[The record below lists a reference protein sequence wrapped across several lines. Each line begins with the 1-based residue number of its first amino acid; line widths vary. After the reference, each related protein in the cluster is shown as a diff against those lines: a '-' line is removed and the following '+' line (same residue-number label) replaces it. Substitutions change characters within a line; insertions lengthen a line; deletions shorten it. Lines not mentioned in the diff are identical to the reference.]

1 MKKRKIFD
9 IEKIGFGDEVSVSVE
24 PKPISKKE
32 STVMIQPTEKPVV
45 KPVVNRPVAILNP
58 QVNVQKERHTSAKA
72 QSNSSR
78 INTSSTTK
86 PSSYQPIEFVS
97 PITGRRVNQ
106 PKTVHLAHGQYQIST
121 ASMVEKKLEEN
132 LVKEVQVEANLR
144 DEANGVVSS
153 LNEELHELF
162 DSVEEAQV
170 CPSSTVASN
179 VVELENDETTV
190 DGTLSVHKEKNSND
204 EERNIEESVVE
215 DSKFLHP
222 EVKDDLLS
230 DIASE
235 VKELAETIVETIS
248 KAQEAL
254 EASDEPEVVEVTQA
268 VEELE
273 NSESQLISS
282 EKDVTETTEETASES
297 KELHTS
303 LEEDKKEE
311 IIVQIENE
319 ELALED
325 EFEVLEIVTEEV
337 MDETEEHNLLLSKK
351 DTEEV
356 NVESK
361 EEIASSDDVVNTSE
375 NVITKSMKLTKG
387 VEEGELENQ
396 EILNSPTNEL
406 EIDDVLALLD
416 EEERLPSVFETLLSE
431 EDQSEP
437 QSDSL
442 EINDVLTLLEEEEKQ
457 PSLIEQI
464 LAHSQAQPS
473 MEEAASDELDGELF
487 IDEDETNLFDDEN
500 FCDEVLAHVQIE
512 EEEVQAIYYET
523 PDLSLLKELTHP
535 EVMDEE
541 WIVNKME
548 ILEQTFIDFGVKV
561 RLTGDYTQGPTVTLI
576 EIQPE
581 SGTKL
586 NKIIGLSDDLKLSL
600 SVEELRIEPI
610 PGKNTIGVEI
620 PNPKRKMVFLK
631 EILSKPEFILHESPL
646 YIGLGQDV
654 SGQPVY
660 ADISTM
666 PHGLIAGQ
674 TGSGKSVC
682 INTLLVSMLYK
693 SSPEDVRVM
702 LIDPKRVELAPYN
715 AIPHLITPVICDERK
730 AAQGLKWAVDEME
743 RRYELFATNGVRD
756 IKSFNERRHEF
767 EMSYAKLPY
776 ILIVID
782 ELADLMMVSAQEVED
797 CIMRITQKARAA
809 GIHLIVATQRPTVD
823 VITGTI
829 KSNIPSRIAFAVAQA
844 NDSRV
849 ILDETGAQNLLGQG
863 DMLWSSSGSKVR
875 RVQGAYI
882 SSDEIDDVVNFVK
895 QQGKPKYLISDE
907 VFQKGTSSILSDTDP
922 LLYDAMNFIFD
933 RGHATVSS
941 LQTRL
946 RIGFNRAARIID
958 TLEMNGWIGEPQGA
972 QKQRE
977 ILITREEFESMQDET
992 RF

>member
-9 IEKIGFGDEVSVSVE
+9 IEKVGFGDEIKVSPT

-32 STVMIQPTEKPVV
+32 VPVMIQPVESSIAKPI
-45 KPVVNRPVAILNP
+45 VNRPQAVLSP
-58 QVNVQKERHTSAKA
+58 EVNVRKERQNSTVAS
-72 QSNSSR
+72 SNSSR
-78 INTSSTTK
+78 LNTSSTMTGYR
-86 PSSYQPIEFVS
+86 PVEFVS
-97 PITGRRVNQ
+97 PISGRRVTQ
-106 PKTVHLAHGQYQIST
+106 PKRVHLAHGQYELST
-121 ASMVEKKLEEN
+121 AS
-132 LVKEVQVEANLR
+132 LVDELNDESLHEDAQIQPPLS
-144 DEANGVVSS
+144 DEATEGVTD
-153 LNEELHELF
+153 LNEELDQMFEI
-162 DSVEEAQV
+162 EEKSQT
-170 CPSSTVASN
+170 CPSSTIENDVT
-179 VVELENDETTV
+179 ELEVNETTSDRSV
-190 DGTLSVHKEKNSND
+190 SDQTQDIILKQELDVNEKLDLKIAVEGATSEKRDG
-204 EERNIEESVVE
+204 
-215 DSKFLHP
+215 
-222 EVKDDLLS
+222 LLS
-230 DIASE
+230 EIVSE
-235 VKELAETIVETIS
+235 VKELAVTIVETINKS
-248 KAQEAL
+248 QEVSETDELEDKREAL
-254 EASDEPEVVEVTQA
+254 EPSQDIESMITSNQNHPILLQEANQIIEKAQTISLKEEPLVVNQMDEKQS
-268 VEELE
+268 VEEEINHHSERLE
-273 NSESQLISS
+273 TSLNNTSNHNVTESVSNQEECPKKDQELVQDHSHCTIQMNNSS
-282 EKDVTETTEETASES
+282 E
-297 KELHTS
+297 
-303 LEEDKKEE
+303 LE
-311 IIVQIENE
+311 V
-319 ELALED
+319 
-325 EFEVLEIVTEEV
+325 
-337 MDETEEHNLLLSKK
+337 
-351 DTEEV
+351 
-356 NVESK
+356 
-361 EEIASSDDVVNTSE
+361 
-375 NVITKSMKLTKG
+375 
-387 VEEGELENQ
+387 
-396 EILNSPTNEL
+396 
-406 EIDDVLALLD
+406 DDVLAILD
-416 EEERLPSVFETLLSE
+416 EEEKIPSIFDKILAE
-431 EDQSEP
+431 ENQTKNNEQSLAI
-437 QSDSL
+437 D
-442 EINDVLTLLEEEEKQ
+442 DVLTLLEEEETT
-457 PSLIEQI
+457 PSIFDQLLSEHQ
-464 LAHSQAQPS
+464 
-473 MEEAASDELDGELF
+473 EEVVLSNEVLNQTQDDDLDEALDESF
-487 IDEDETNLFDDEN
+487 DLFDDDN
-500 FCDEVLAHVQIE
+500 FCNEVLEQIQVE
-512 EEEVQAIYYET
+512 EEEDQVIYYET
-523 PDLSLLKELTHP
+523 PDFALLKEPRHS
-535 EVMDEE
+535 EINDEE
-541 WIVNKME
+541 WIVSKME
-548 ILEQTFIDFGVKV
+548 ILEQTFADFGVKV
-561 RLTGDYTQGPTVTLI
+561 RLTGDYTQGPTVTQI

-620 PNPKRKMVFLK
+620 PNPTRKMVYLK
-631 EILSKPEFILHESPL
+631 EILSRPDFILHESPL

-682 INTLLVSMLYK
+682 INTLLVSLLYK
-693 SSPEDVRVM
+693 ASPEDVRLM
-702 LIDPKRVELAPYN
+702 LVDPKRVELAPYN

-767 EMSYAKLPY
+767 EFTYEKLPY

-863 DMLWSSSGSKVR
+863 DMLWSSSGSKVKR
-875 RVQGAYI
+875 IQGAYI
-882 SSDEIDDVVNFVK
+882 SSEEIDAVVDFVK
-895 QQGKPKYLISDE
+895 KQGKPKYLISDE
-907 VFQKGTSSILSDTDP
+907 VFQRGNSSVQTDTDP

-946 RIGFNRAARIID
+946 RIGFNRAARMID

-977 ILITREEFESMQDET
+977 ILISREEFEAMKDMT

>member
-9 IEKIGFGDEVSVSVE
+9 IEKVGFGDEIKVSPT

-32 STVMIQPTEKPVV
+32 VPVMIQPVESSIAKPI
-45 KPVVNRPVAILNP
+45 VNRPQAVLSP
-58 QVNVQKERHTSAKA
+58 EVNVRKERQNSTVAS
-72 QSNSSR
+72 SNSSCL
-78 INTSSTTK
+78 NTSSTMTGYR
-86 PSSYQPIEFVS
+86 PVEFVS
-97 PITGRRVNQ
+97 PISGRRVTQ
-106 PKTVHLAHGQYQIST
+106 PKRVHLAHGQYELST
-121 ASMVEKKLEEN
+121 AS
-132 LVKEVQVEANLR
+132 LVDELNDESLHEDAQIQPPLS
-144 DEANGVVSS
+144 DEATEGVTD
-153 LNEELHELF
+153 LNEELDQMFEI
-162 DSVEEAQV
+162 EEKSQT
-170 CPSSTVASN
+170 CPSSTIENDVT
-179 VVELENDETTV
+179 ELEVNETTSDRSV
-190 DGTLSVHKEKNSND
+190 SDQTQDIILKQELDVNEKLDLKIAVEGATSEKRDG
-204 EERNIEESVVE
+204 
-215 DSKFLHP
+215 
-222 EVKDDLLS
+222 LLS
-230 DIASE
+230 EIVSE
-235 VKELAETIVETIS
+235 VKELAVTIVETINKS
-248 KAQEAL
+248 QEVSETDELEDKREAL
-254 EASDEPEVVEVTQA
+254 EPSQDIESMITSNQNHPILLQEANQIIEKAQTISLKEEPLVVNQMDEKRS
-268 VEELE
+268 VEEEINHHSERLE
-273 NSESQLISS
+273 TSLNNTSNHNVTESVSNQEEYPKKDQELVQDHSHCTIQMNNSS
-282 EKDVTETTEETASES
+282 E
-297 KELHTS
+297 
-303 LEEDKKEE
+303 LE
-311 IIVQIENE
+311 V
-319 ELALED
+319 
-325 EFEVLEIVTEEV
+325 
-337 MDETEEHNLLLSKK
+337 
-351 DTEEV
+351 
-356 NVESK
+356 
-361 EEIASSDDVVNTSE
+361 
-375 NVITKSMKLTKG
+375 
-387 VEEGELENQ
+387 
-396 EILNSPTNEL
+396 
-406 EIDDVLALLD
+406 DDVLAILD
-416 EEERLPSVFETLLSE
+416 EEEKIPSIFDKILAE
-431 EDQSEP
+431 ENQTKNNEQSLVI
-437 QSDSL
+437 D
-442 EINDVLTLLEEEEKQ
+442 DVLTLLEEEETT
-457 PSLIEQI
+457 PSIFDQLLSEHQ
-464 LAHSQAQPS
+464 
-473 MEEAASDELDGELF
+473 EEVVLSYEVLNQTQDDDLDEALDESF
-487 IDEDETNLFDDEN
+487 DLFDDDN
-500 FCDEVLAHVQIE
+500 FCNEVLEQIQVE
-512 EEEVQAIYYET
+512 EEEDQVIYYET
-523 PDLSLLKELTHP
+523 PDFALLKEPRHS
-535 EVMDEE
+535 EINDEE
-541 WIVNKME
+541 WIVSKME
-548 ILEQTFIDFGVKV
+548 ILEQTFADFGVKV
-561 RLTGDYTQGPTVTLI
+561 RLTGDYTQGPTVTQI

-620 PNPKRKMVFLK
+620 PNPTRKMVYLK
-631 EILSKPEFILHESPL
+631 EILSRPDFILHESPL

-682 INTLLVSMLYK
+682 INTLLVSLLYK
-693 SSPEDVRVM
+693 ASPEDVRLM
-702 LIDPKRVELAPYN
+702 LVDPKRVELAPYN

-767 EMSYAKLPY
+767 EFTYEKLPY

-863 DMLWSSSGSKVR
+863 DMLWSSSGSKVKR
-875 RVQGAYI
+875 IQGAYI
-882 SSDEIDDVVNFVK
+882 SSEEIDSVVDFVK
-895 QQGKPKYLISDE
+895 KQGKPKYLISDE
-907 VFQKGTSSILSDTDP
+907 VFQRGNSSVQTDTDP

-946 RIGFNRAARIID
+946 RIGFNRAARMID

-977 ILITREEFESMQDET
+977 ILISREEFEAMKDMT